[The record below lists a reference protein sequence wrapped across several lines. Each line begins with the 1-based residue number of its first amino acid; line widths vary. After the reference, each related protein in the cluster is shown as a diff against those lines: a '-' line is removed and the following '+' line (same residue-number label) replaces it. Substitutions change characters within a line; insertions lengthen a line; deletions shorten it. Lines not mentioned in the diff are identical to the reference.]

1 MSEIKALS
9 KSQRGFLAEIRRK
22 HNAAFEAE
30 FSRAVTGVI
39 EELGLSEEIKAG
51 KTQFQLAKDYS
62 TITIVRPEKPPVPP
76 GPTSKIPVKLKK

>member
-1 MSEIKALS
+1 MNEIMVLS

-22 HNAAFEAE
+22 HSAAFEAD

-39 EELGLSEEIKAG
+39 EELGLSEEIKVG

-76 GPTSKIPVKLKK
+76 APTPKIPAKLKK